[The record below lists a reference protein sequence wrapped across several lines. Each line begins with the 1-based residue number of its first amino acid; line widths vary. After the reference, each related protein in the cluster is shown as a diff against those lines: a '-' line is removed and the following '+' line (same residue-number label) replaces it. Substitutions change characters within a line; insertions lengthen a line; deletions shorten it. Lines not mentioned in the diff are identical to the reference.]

1 MTSAST
7 TIREKFLRLWR
18 NQDTNPQ
25 PEVPEEVRPLWD
37 KRPENP
43 ELHGVVALGAA
54 LRRMK

>member
-1 MTSAST
+1 MTSTTT

-18 NQDTNPQ
+18 HQDTNPQ
-25 PEVPEEVRPLWD
+25 PEVPEEVRPLWE

>member
-1 MTSAST
+1 MTSTTT
-7 TIREKFLRLWR
+7 TIRETFLRLWR
-18 NQDTNPQ
+18 NQDID
-25 PEVPEEVRPLWD
+25 PEPKVPDDVRPLWE